1 MSFRLSSN
9 VQSSDLRSTEIE
21 FGSTVTTVSIEGS
34 YPNFSNIFTITPD
47 NTAIIVNTTS
57 DTPTGLYQLS
67 LLYSNGLCTA
77 RTFFTLDIGGAPFF
91 GSPID
96 TIVNL
101 KIDSPVLDY
110 TFPEI
115 AFPYSNQ

>member
-1 MSFRLSSN
+1 MTFKLSSN
-9 VQSSDLRSTEIE
+9 VHSSLVKSSVIE
-21 FGSTVTTVSIEGS
+21 FGSSVTTVSIEGS

-47 NTAIIVNTTS
+47 NTAIIVYTTS

-91 GSPID
+91 DSPID

-101 KIDSPVLDY
+101 
-110 TFPEI
+110 
-115 AFPYSNQ
+115 